1 MGKYIGIIAAM
12 PEEMEAIKSKMI
24 NTKEIDILNLK
35 FWEGKIKNQKII
47 LVKCGI
53 GKVNAARTTQIMID
67 KFDIDYIINVGSAGT
82 INDEVEYGDI
92 VIGKY
97 VLQHD
102 FDITAFGHEK
112 GYISNIGVKLE
123 SNTKLIKRCEYVI
136 KNMKVNEY
144 KCIIGTIATGDIFC
158 TSRKMKEKIRTKFN
172 ADCVEMEGAAIAQTA
187 YLSNTPFIIIRSISD
202 SPNEKNQID
211 FNQYLKMA
219 ADRCAIF
226 IEDLMSAN

>member
-1 MGKYIGIIAAM
+1 MGKYVGIIAAM

-24 NTKEIDILNLK
+24 NTKELDIFNLK
-35 FWEGKIKNQKII
+35 FFEGKIKNQKII
-47 LVKCGI
+47 LVKCGV

-67 KFDIDYIINVGSAGT
+67 KFDIDYIINIGSAGS
-82 INDEVEYGDI
+82 INDDVEYGDI
-92 VIGKY
+92 VI

-136 KNMKVNEY
+136 KNMKENNY
-144 KCIIGTIATGDIFC
+144 KCVIGTIATGDIFC
-158 TSRKMKEKIRTKFN
+158 TSRKMKDKIRTKFD

-187 YLSNTPFIIIRSISD
+187 YLSDTPFIIIRSISD
-202 SPNEKNQID
+202 SPNEENQID
-211 FNQYLKMA
+211 FNKYLKMA

-226 IEDLMSAN
+226 IENLMNAN

>member
-1 MGKYIGIIAAM
+1 MGKYVGIIAAM
-12 PEEMEAIKSKMI
+12 PEEMEAIKMKMS
-24 NTKEIDILNLK
+24 NLKEKDILNLK
-35 FWEGKIKNQKII
+35 FFDGKIGNQKII
-47 LVKCGI
+47 LVKSGV

-67 KFDIDYIINVGSAGT
+67 KFDIDYIINIGSAGS
-82 INDEVEYGDI
+82 INDEIKYGDI
-92 VIGKY
+92 VIGKF

-136 KNMKVNEY
+136 KNMKEDSY
-144 KCIIGTIATGDIFC
+144 KCVVGTIATGDIFC
-158 TSRKMKEKIRTKFN
+158 TSKKMKDKIRTKFN
-172 ADCVEMEGAAIAQTA
+172 ADCVEMEGAAIAQVA

-202 SPNEKNQID
+202 SPNEENQID
-211 FNQYLKMA
+211 FNKYLKMA

-226 IEDLMSAN
+226 IENLMVN

>member
-1 MGKYIGIIAAM
+1 MGKYVGIIAAM

-24 NTKEIDILNLK
+24 NTKEVDIFNLK
-35 FWEGKIKNQKII
+35 FFEGKIKNQKII
-47 LVKCGI
+47 LVKCGV

-67 KFDIDYIINVGSAGT
+67 KFDIDYIINIGSAGS
-82 INDEVEYGDI
+82 INDDVEYGDI

-136 KNMKVNEY
+136 KNMKENNY
-144 KCIIGTIATGDIFC
+144 KPQIPDVMEAIFD
-158 TSRKMKEKIRTKFN
+158 
-172 ADCVEMEGAAIAQTA
+172 AA
-187 YLSNTPFIIIRSISD
+187 YLIFDLIAAML
-202 SPNEKNQID
+202 
-211 FNQYLKMA
+211 FFFMA
-219 ADRCAIF
+219 VSGVIVCLIF
-226 IEDLMSAN
+226 RRIKALRELE

>member
-1 MGKYIGIIAAM
+1 MESSNLKNMVILRNL
-12 PEEMEAIKSKMI
+12 PSNLVEEAIIVLKTNKNAKKLEKI
-24 NTKEIDILNLK
+24 DKLEKKE
-35 FWEGKIKNQKII
+35 IKNQKII
-47 LVKCGI
+47 LVKCGV

-67 KFDIDYIINVGSAGT
+67 KFDIDYIINIGSAGS
-82 INDEVEYGDI
+82 INDDVEYGDI

-136 KNMKVNEY
+136 KNMKENNY
-144 KCIIGTIATGDIFC
+144 KCVIGTIATGDIFC
-158 TSRKMKEKIRTKFN
+158 TSRKMKDKIRTKFD

-187 YLSNTPFIIIRSISD
+187 YLSDTPFIIIRSISD
-202 SPNEKNQID
+202 SPNEENQID
-211 FNQYLKMA
+211 FNKYLKKWGV
-219 ADRCAIF
+219 
-226 IEDLMSAN
+226 SG

>member
-1 MGKYIGIIAAM
+1 MGKYVGIIAAM

-24 NTKEIDILNLK
+24 NTKEVDIFNLK
-35 FWEGKIKNQKII
+35 FFEGKIKNQKII
-47 LVKCGI
+47 LVKCGV

-67 KFDIDYIINVGSAGT
+67 KFDIDYIINIGSAGS
-82 INDEVEYGDI
+82 INDDVEYGDI

-136 KNMKVNEY
+136 KNMKENNY
-144 KCIIGTIATGDIFC
+144 KCVI
-158 TSRKMKEKIRTKFN
+158 
-172 ADCVEMEGAAIAQTA
+172 
-187 YLSNTPFIIIRSISD
+187 
-202 SPNEKNQID
+202 
-211 FNQYLKMA
+211 
-219 ADRCAIF
+219 
-226 IEDLMSAN
+226 